1 VRIAE
6 EHSFLSNERGC
17 FTNMQQHQKQNN
29 PLRRNEDDVTS
40 RETVGQHIEAGAENV
55 VEEAQEEVAAARR
68 PWYQTRRWGGTLLLV
83 YVVLI
88 ILFGI
93 LAWGVYVHPV
103 LAPDVTITHAFQENQ
118 SPWLRTAMLA
128 VSAIGDIQVLSAGLV
143 VLAAV
148 IFWLVDLRLEAI
160 MIVAV
165 SVTSGILDALIKSIV
180 ARPRPTA
187 HLVDIISAATGNS
200 FPSGHV
206 MSYVAFWGLLFSFG
220 LILFKGRP
228 WWRITLLILSGLL
241 VVLVGP
247 SRVYLGAHW
256 TSDVLGAYML
266 GGVCLGIWLWIYLY
280 LKGKGILAP
289 RPSRTSHFRKYIK

>member
-1 VRIAE
+1 
-6 EHSFLSNERGC
+6 
-17 FTNMQQHQKQNN
+17 MQQQQKHDN
-29 PLRRNEDDVTS
+29 PPHRKENDATS
-40 RETVGQHIEAGAENV
+40 PETAVQHIEDDAEKF
-55 VEEAQEEVAAARR
+55 VEEAQAEVAAARR
-68 PWYQTRRWGGTLLLV
+68 PWYQTRRWGGTLLLF
-83 YVVLI
+83 YI
-88 ILFGI
+88 ILILLFGF

-103 LAPDVTITHAFQENQ
+103 LAPDVTITKVFQENQ
-118 SPWLRTAMLA
+118 FPWLRTTMFA

-143 VLAAV
+143 VFATV

-160 MIVAV
+160 MILVV
-165 SVTSGILDALIKSIV
+165 SATSGILDALIKSLV

-187 HLVDIISAATGNS
+187 RLVDIISAATGNS

-289 RPSRTSHFRKYIK
+289 RPNRTSHFRKYIK

>member
-1 VRIAE
+1 
-6 EHSFLSNERGC
+6 
-17 FTNMQQHQKQNN
+17 MQQQQKQNN
-29 PLRRNEDDVTS
+29 SPHRKENDATD
-40 RETVGQHIEAGAENV
+40 RENVGQRIEDGAEKFI
-55 VEEAQEEVAAARR
+55 EEAQSEVAASRR

-88 ILFGI
+88 LLFGV

-103 LAPDVTITHAFQENQ
+103 LAPDITITHVFQENQ
-118 SPWLRTAMLA
+118 SPWLRTIMFA
-128 VSAIGDIQVLSAGLV
+128 VSAIGDMQVLSAGLV
-143 VLAAV
+143 VLATV
-148 IFWLVDLRLEAI
+148 IFWVMDLRLEAI
-160 MIVAV
+160 MIPVV
-165 SVTSGILDALIKSIV
+165 SATSGILNALIKSLV

-187 HLVDIISAATGNS
+187 RLVDIISATTGNS

-220 LILFKGRP
+220 LILFKGRA

-280 LKGKGILAP
+280 LKGKGMLAP

>member
-1 VRIAE
+1 ME
-6 EHSFLSNERGC
+6 
-17 FTNMQQHQKQNN
+17 QQQKQEN
-29 PLRRNEDDVTS
+29 PKQPRREGDATS
-40 RETVGQHIEAGAENV
+40 RDTVGPRMEEDAEKV
-55 VEEAQEEVAAARR
+55 VEEAREEVAAAQR
-68 PWYQTRRWGGTLLLV
+68 PWYQTRRWGSTLLLV
-83 YVVLI
+83 YVVLLV
-88 ILFGI
+88 LFGI

-103 LAPDVTITHAFQENQ
+103 LAPDVTITQVFQENQ
-118 SPWLRTAMLA
+118 SPWLRTTMLA
-128 VSAIGDIQVLSAGLV
+128 VSAIGDIQLLSAGLV

-160 MIVAV
+160 LIVAV
-165 SVTSGILDALIKSIV
+165 SVTSGIVDALIKSIV

-206 MSYVAFWGLLFSFG
+206 MSYVAFWGLLFSFV
-220 LILFKGRP
+220 LILFKGHS

-256 TSDVLGAYML
+256 TSDVLGAYL
-266 GGVCLGIWLWIYLY
+266 LSGVCLGIWLWIYLY
-280 LKGKGILAP
+280 LKGKGVLAP
-289 RPSRTSHFRKYIK
+289 RPSKSRYIQKYLK